1 MCGSPPVPPKR
12 RKMNKREFMRVTVRP
27 VNKEDAKFADSEY
40 KRNAKFI
47 TTYKGHEWFS
57 ADGSLRDMEIMV
69 EAINFERQ
77 AVAK

>member
-1 MCGSPPVPPKR
+1 
-12 RKMNKREFMRVTVRP
+12 MNKREFMRKHGVTVRP
-27 VNKEDAKFADSEY
+27 VTKEDAKFADSEF

-69 EAINFERQ
+69 EAINFEMKIKARGATQ
-77 AVAK
+77 RCLS